1 VIPKVY
7 SALASIESIKTGWG
21 KNIIARSD
29 AFVWT
34 ILDEIIAQPV
44 LDVAYLVNKYQK
56 NDQAVRNNIDI
67 LVHAGVLTK
76 MNQSSQRNVVYEA
89 KAILK
94 ILDAFVSDIESV

>member
-1 VIPKVY
+1 
-7 SALASIESIKTGWG
+7 
-21 KNIIARSD
+21 
-29 AFVWT
+29 VWV

-44 LDVAYLVNKYQK
+44 LDVTYLVKKYQM

-76 MNQSSQRNVVYEA
+76 MNQSSKRNVVFEA

-94 ILDAFVSDIESV
+94 ILDTFVGEFSSK

>member
-1 VIPKVY
+1 
-7 SALASIESIKTGWG
+7 
-21 KNIIARSD
+21 
-29 AFVWT
+29 
-34 ILDEIIAQPV
+34 
-44 LDVAYLVNKYQK
+44 
-56 NDQAVRNNIDI
+56 